1 MQIWDTAGQ
10 ERFQSLGVAFYRGAD
25 CCVLVYDVNNTASY
39 QSLEGWHDEFLL
51 QASPRDPDR
60 FPFVI
65 LGNKVDVDKSKRTIP
80 QKRTLAFCQAKG
92 NIPHFETSAKEGT
105 NIEEAFQ
112 MIAKSA
118 LQQESSIEL
127 YDEQSDPIRLDE
139 LDNSDV
145 NKCAC

>member
-1 MQIWDTAGQ
+1 M
-10 ERFQSLGVAFYRGAD
+10 
-25 CCVLVYDVNNTASY
+25 
-39 QSLEGWHDEFLL
+39 
-51 QASPRDPDR
+51 
-60 FPFVI
+60 
-65 LGNKVDVDKSKRTIP
+65 
-80 QKRTLAFCQAKG
+80 AFCQAKG

>member
-1 MQIWDTAGQ
+1 LPSKGKYTVNVTVSFFFWYLK
-10 ERFQSLGVAFYRGAD
+10 SFY
-25 CCVLVYDVNNTASY
+25 NS
-39 QSLEGWHDEFLL
+39 
-51 QASPRDPDR
+51 
-60 FPFVI
+60 
-65 LGNKVDVDKSKRTIP
+65 
-80 QKRTLAFCQAKG
+80 
-92 NIPHFETSAKEGT
+92 HFETSAKEGT

-112 MIAKSA
+112 LIAKSA